1 MRKLESK
8 ILTFVILILITA
20 SFFDLATGK
29 ENESTL
35 SGTMHII
42 LGDSITGKSFVEY
55 HLYTDSGEYVQIYP
69 TAPVP
74 MSYSGKEVKVTGIII
89 QLEDRMAL
97 NATSITPIDAPSA
110 SYSPVVSGIRKIAM
124 LLLKYSDSAAYTPND
139 PTYYQNLMNPITNS
153 VNAFYREESYGLLG
167 VQADVYGW
175 YTLPNPRSYYVYGTL
190 TTCGVYFNRIRNDGA
205 LVADP
210 YVYFPQ
216 YDDVSFV
223 MNDYLDCCAWGG
235 IATITADGQSKI
247 YGTTYEPPWGQTVG
261 TYAHEIG
268 HSIGCPHTGWVYG
281 TYDSIWD
288 VESGGTGFNGVLR
301 GSYYSVAAGQTKNLY
316 SYNPCHH
323 IAYHKIKLG
332 WLDTWYSEVSSGTQ
346 TLTVNALAGTRIN
359 PMAVKI
365 RIPGQDPTKRYFTVE
380 SRTRIN
386 YDQWLPAEGVIIHFV
401 DEDRVCTSVSGTSE
415 SVPAYPIDSTPGT
428 STLNDA
434 QWGVGATYNNATY
447 GLSISILSKTG
458 NSFQVTIT
466 YAGGGFEFSLSN
478 SSGIATTQGGSG
490 LNTVTVAL
498 TGGTTQTVTLSA
510 SGLPSGASASFNPTS
525 GNPTFTS
532 TCTISTLSSTLAG
545 SYTVTVTGTGGG
557 KTRTTTFTL
566 TVNPSD
572 FARIS
577 SMTFQSGENG
587 LYSAV
592 IDPSGQYAYFGTW
605 TAPGRVVKIRLS
617 DMTRIGAI
625 SLISGENNLSWG
637 VIDPGGQ
644 YAYFGTY
651 TSPGRVVKIGLSSFT
666 RVGAVTLNTGENEPN
681 SGVIDRNGQFAYFCT
696 NTIPGIIVKIRL
708 FDMTRLG
715 AILLQSGE
723 DKPMSAVI
731 DPSGQYAYFG
741 TTSSPGKVVKIGL
754 STFMR
759 VGAITFQSGENNT
772 FSALMD
778 PNGQFAYFGT
788 YTSPG
793 RVVKIGLSSF
803 TRVGAVTLNTG
814 ENELN
819 SGVIDR
825 NGQFAYFCTNTV
837 PGIVVKIR
845 LFDMT
850 RVGAI
855 LLQSGE
861 DKPMS
866 AVIDPSGQYAYFGTT
881 SSPGKVVK
889 IGLST
894 FMRVGAITF
903 QSGENNTFSAL
914 MDPNGQFAYFGIYTS
929 PGRVV
934 KIGLSSF
941 TRVGAVTLNT
951 GENQLT
957 SAVIDPSGQY
967 AYFGTYTTPGIVA
980 KIRLSDMMRIGAI
993 SLLSG
998 ENALTSAVIDP
1009 NGQYAYFGTD
1019 TSPGKIVKISL
1030 PLPGFYFSLSNS
1042 GGISVTPGGSG
1053 SNTITA
1059 TLRSGTTQ
1067 AVVLSVSGLPS
1078 GATASFVPAS
1088 GNPTYSSI
1096 CTVTTTSSTPTGSY
1110 TVTVTGTG
1118 GGITRITMFTLS
1130 SPVGQAVTTLFANT
1144 SYTLGFMV
1152 TGNIY
1157 DDSGTGYMCAHRS
1170 PPKILFPKT
1179 DMSKVLSTGQLTW
1192 SGYTHLV
1199 TVGGRGA
1206 NPTTAYYE
1214 DNGLAP
1220 LWYFG
1225 NSTNAVIMRGNEIK
1239 LNVPFSS
1246 LGPTNDYFVI
1256 QIMADGS
1263 HKIAILYGITQ
1274 YGTYAS
1280 GIYFDFAF
1288 PSLSALSQGW
1298 YILRWQDLN
1307 GNGIP
1312 DYPGEFTVYASGT

>member
-1 MRKLESK
+1 
-8 ILTFVILILITA
+8 
-20 SFFDLATGK
+20 
-29 ENESTL
+29 
-35 SGTMHII
+35 

-666 RVGAVTLNTGENEPN
+666 RVGAVTLNTGENE
-681 SGVIDRNGQFAYFCT
+681 
-696 NTIPGIIVKIRL
+696 
-708 FDMTRLG
+708 
-715 AILLQSGE
+715 
-723 DKPMSAVI
+723 
-731 DPSGQYAYFG
+731 
-741 TTSSPGKVVKIGL
+741 
-754 STFMR
+754 
-759 VGAITFQSGENNT
+759 
-772 FSALMD
+772 
-778 PNGQFAYFGT
+778 
-788 YTSPG
+788 
-793 RVVKIGLSSF
+793 
-803 TRVGAVTLNTG
+803 
-814 ENELN
+814 LN

>member
-1 MRKLESK
+1 LRRLESK
-8 ILTFVILILITA
+8 ILTFAILILITT

-29 ENESTL
+29 KNESTL

-666 RVGAVTLNTGENEPN
+666 RVGAVTLNTGENE
-681 SGVIDRNGQFAYFCT
+681 
-696 NTIPGIIVKIRL
+696 
-708 FDMTRLG
+708 
-715 AILLQSGE
+715 
-723 DKPMSAVI
+723 
-731 DPSGQYAYFG
+731 
-741 TTSSPGKVVKIGL
+741 
-754 STFMR
+754 
-759 VGAITFQSGENNT
+759 
-772 FSALMD
+772 
-778 PNGQFAYFGT
+778 
-788 YTSPG
+788 
-793 RVVKIGLSSF
+793 
-803 TRVGAVTLNTG
+803 
-814 ENELN
+814 LN

>member
-1 MRKLESK
+1 
-8 ILTFVILILITA
+8 LITT
-20 SFFDLATGK
+20 SFFGSTAGK
-29 ENESTL
+29 KNSSTL
-35 SGTMHII
+35 SGTIHII
-42 LGDSITGKSFVEY
+42 LGDSMTGRSFVEY
-55 HLYTDSGEYVQIYP
+55 QLYTDFGEYVQIYP
-69 TAPVP
+69 SAPVP
-74 MSYSGKEVKVTGIII
+74 MSYSGKEVTVTGTIV
-89 QLEDRMAL
+89 QLEGRTTL
-97 NATSITPIDAPSA
+97 NATSITLIDAPSA
-110 SYSPVVSGIRKIAM
+110 SYSPVVSGTRKIAM
-124 LLLKYSDSAAYTPND
+124 LLLRYSDSAAYTPND
-139 PTYYQNLMNPITNS
+139 AAYYQNLMNPLTNS

-175 YTLPNPRSYYVYGTL
+175 YTLPNPRSYYVYGSL
-190 TTCGVYFNRIRNDGA
+190 TTCGVYFDRLKTAGVN
-205 LVADP
+205 VANA
-210 YVYFPQ
+210 YVNFPQ

-235 IATITADGQSKI
+235 SDTITADGQTKS

-268 HSIGCPHTGWVYG
+268 HSLGCPHTGWVYG

-301 GSYYSVAAGQTKNLY
+301 SNYYSVARGQTVNLY

-359 PMAVKI
+359 LMAVKI
-365 RIPGQDPTKRYFTVE
+365 RIPGQDPTKKYFTVE
-380 SRTRIN
+380 SRTKIN

-428 STLNDA
+428 NSLNDA
-434 QWGVGATYNNATY
+434 QWGVLTTYNNATY

-458 NSFQVTIT
+458 NSYQVTIT
-466 YAGGGFEFSLSN
+466 YAGGGFDFSLSN
-478 SSGIATTQGGSG
+478 SGGISVTPGGSG
-490 LNTVTVAL
+490 SNTITVTL
-498 TGGTTQTVTLSA
+498 TSGTTQTVTLSA
-510 SGLPSGASASFNPTS
+510 SGPPSGASASFNPTS

-532 TCTISTLSSTLAG
+532 TCTISTLSSTPAG

-557 KTRTTTFTL
+557 KTHTTTFTL

-572 FARIS
+572 FARVS
-577 SMTFQSGENG
+577 SMTFQSGENE

-625 SLISGENNLSWG
+625 SLLSGENNLSWG

-666 RVGAVTLNTGENEPN
+666 RVGAVMLNTGENELN

-696 NTIPGIIVKIRL
+696 NTIPGIVVKIRL
-708 FDMTRLG
+708 FDMTRIG

-741 TTSSPGKVVKIGL
+741 TTASPGKVVKIGL
-754 STFMR
+754 STFTR
-759 VGAITFQSGENNT
+759 AGAIAFQSGENNPY
-772 FSALMD
+772 SALMD

-788 YTSPG
+788 TTSPG

-803 TRVGAVTLNTG
+803 TRVGAVMLNTG
-814 ENELN
+814 ENE
-819 SGVIDR
+819 
-825 NGQFAYFCTNTV
+825 
-837 PGIVVKIR
+837 
-845 LFDMT
+845 
-850 RVGAI
+850 
-855 LLQSGE
+855 
-861 DKPMS
+861 
-866 AVIDPSGQYAYFGTT
+866 
-881 SSPGKVVK
+881 
-889 IGLST
+889 
-894 FMRVGAITF
+894 
-903 QSGENNTFSAL
+903 
-914 MDPNGQFAYFGIYTS
+914 
-929 PGRVV
+929 
-934 KIGLSSF
+934 
-941 TRVGAVTLNT
+941 
-951 GENQLT
+951 LT

-967 AYFGTYTTPGIVA
+967 AYFGTWTAPGRVV
-980 KIRLSDMMRIGAI
+980 KIRLSDMTRIGAI

-1019 TSPGKIVKISL
+1019 TSPGKVVKISL
-1030 PLPGFYFSLSNS
+1030 PLLGFYFSLSNS

-1053 SNTITA
+1053 SNTITV
-1059 TLRSGTTQ
+1059 TLMSGSTQ
-1067 AVVLSVSGLPS
+1067 TVALSISGLPS
-1078 GATASFVPAS
+1078 GATASFNPAS
-1088 GNPTYSSI
+1088 GNPTYSST
-1096 CTVTTTSSTPTGSY
+1096 CTITTTSSTPTGSY

-1118 GGITRITMFTLS
+1118 GGITRTTMFTLS
-1130 SPVGQAVTTLFANT
+1130 SPVGQAVTTLFTNT

-1179 DMSKVLSTGQLTW
+1179 DTGKVLSTGQLTW

-1225 NSTNAVIMRGNEIK
+1225 TSTNAVIMRGSEIK
-1239 LNVPFSS
+1239 LNVPISS

-1256 QIMADGS
+1256 QIVADGS
-1263 HKIAILYGITQ
+1263 HKVVILYGITQ

-1280 GIYFDFAF
+1280 GVYFDFVF
-1288 PSLSALSQGW
+1288 PSLSTLSQGW
-1298 YILRWQDLN
+1298 YIIRWQDLN

-1312 DYPGEFTVYASGT
+1312 DYPTEFTIHASGN